1 LPLLQLLQLVV
12 VLTSARLFLPA
23 FVVGRTPAELLLL
36 VSFVFPTFL
45 RHFFQNSVP

>member
-1 LPLLQLLQLVV
+1 MV
-12 VLTSARLFLPA
+12 VLVRVCSFPA
-23 FVVGRTPAELLLL
+23 FVVGLPAELLLL